1 MVDDDIDVTMAKPRT
16 STRDHVDL
24 RQRLTEWLTAQ
35 LPAGAA
41 PTVSELSAP
50 TTNGLS
56 SETLLFDVDWHDG
69 TTARTQRCAARLAPD
84 PTAVPVFPAYDLE
97 RQIQLIRLVDER
109 TNVPVPHVLWYEP
122 DGAALSSPFFVMERV
137 DGDVPPDLMP
147 YTFGSWLSEASADD
161 RTRLQRASIGVLSE
175 LHAMHAPPHDV
186 AFLEIDQPG
195 DTALRRHVTDQ
206 EAYYAWVAHDGVR
219 SPLIERTFEWLEDH
233 WPADDTEAVVSW
245 GDARI
250 GNILYRD
257 FEPVAVL
264 DWEMAA
270 LGPRELDIAWMIT
283 LHQFFQEIAEAL
295 ELPGMPDFM
304 RRDDVATMYETQSG
318 VTPHDLSFYEVYASL
333 RHAIIMFRIGRRAVH
348 FGETEMPDDPDDLV
362 THRGMVQRMLDGT
375 YWSTP

>member
-1 MVDDDIDVTMAKPRT
+1 MPDDDVDTTMAKPQT
-16 STRDHVDL
+16 STRDHADL
-24 RQRLTEWLTAQ
+24 RDRLTRWLGAQ

-56 SETLLFDVDWHDG
+56 SETLLFDVEWRDG
-69 TTARTQRCAARLAPD
+69 GKHHMQPCAARLAPE

-97 RQIQLIRLVDER
+97 RQIRLIRLVDER
-109 TNVPVPHVLWYEP
+109 TNVPVPRVLWYEP

-137 DGDVPPDLMP
+137 DGQVPPDLMP
-147 YTFGSWLSEASADD
+147 YTFGSWLTEASNAD
-161 RTRLQRASIGVLSE
+161 RTRLQRASVGVLAE
-175 LHAMHAPPHDV
+175 LHGMHAPPHDV

-257 FEPVAVL
+257 FEPVGVL

-270 LGPRELDIAWMIT
+270 LGPREIDIAWMIT
-283 LHQFFQEIAEAL
+283 LHQFFQEIAEVL
-295 ELPGMPDFM
+295 ELPGLPDFM
-304 RRDDVATMYETQSG
+304 RRDDVATMYETHSG
-318 VTPHDLSFYEVYASL
+318 ITPHDLSFYEVYASL

-348 FGETEMPDDPDDLV
+348 FGEAEMPDDPDDLV

-375 YWSTP
+375 YWA

>member
-1 MVDDDIDVTMAKPRT
+1 MADDDVTMAKPQT
-16 STRDHVDL
+16 STRDHADL
-24 RQRLTEWLTAQ
+24 RERLTHWLGSQ

-41 PTVSELSAP
+41 PNVSELSAP
-50 TTNGLS
+50 ATNGLS
-56 SETLLFDVDWHDG
+56 SETLLFDVDWHEG
-69 TTARTQRCAARLAPD
+69 STQHTQRCAARLVPD

-97 RQIQLIRLVDER
+97 RQIRLIRLVDDR
-109 TNVPVPHVLWYEP
+109 TNVPVPRVLWYEP
-122 DGAALSSPFFVMERV
+122 DSAALSSPFFVMERV
-137 DGDVPPDLMP
+137 DGLVPPDLMP
-147 YTFGSWLSEASADD
+147 YTFGSWLSEASPAD
-161 RTRLQRASIGVLSE
+161 RARLQRASVGVLAE
-175 LHAMHAPPHDV
+175 LHGMHPPPHDV

-219 SPLIERTFEWLEDH
+219 SPLIERTFGWLEDH

-257 FEPVAVL
+257 FEPVGVL

-270 LGPRELDIAWMIT
+270 LGPREIDIAWMIT
-283 LHQFFQEIAEAL
+283 LHQFFQEIAEVL

-304 RRDDVATMYETQSG
+304 RRDDVATTYEASSG

-375 YWSTP
+375 YWA

>member
-1 MVDDDIDVTMAKPRT
+1 MADDDATMAMAKPKT
-16 STRDHVDL
+16 STRDHADL
-24 RQRLTEWLTAQ
+24 RERLTLWLRSQ
-35 LPAGAA
+35 LPADAA
-41 PTVSELSAP
+41 PTISELSAP

-56 SETLLFDVDWHDG
+56 SETLLFDAEWRDG
-69 TTARTQRCAARLAPD
+69 NTRHTQRCAARLAPD

-97 RQIQLIRLVDER
+97 KQIRLIRLVDER
-109 TNVPVPHVLWYEP
+109 TTVPVPRVLWYEP

-137 DGDVPPDLMP
+137 DGLVPPDLMP
-147 YTFGSWLSEASADD
+147 YTFGSWLSEASPAD
-161 RTRLQRASIGVLSE
+161 RARLQRASVGVLAE
-175 LHAMHAPPHDV
+175 LHGMHAPPHDV

-219 SPLIERTFEWLEDH
+219 SPLIERTFAWLEDH
-233 WPADDTEAVVSW
+233 WPKDDTEALVCW

-257 FEPVAVL
+257 FEPVGVL

-270 LGPRELDIAWMIT
+270 LGPREIDIAWMIT
-283 LHQFFQEIAEAL
+283 LHQFFQEIAEVL
-295 ELPGMPDFM
+295 ELPGLPDFM
-304 RRDDVATMYETQSG
+304 RRDDVAAMYEASTG
-318 VTPHDLSFYEVYASL
+318 VTPNDLSFYEVYASL

-375 YWSTP
+375 YWS